1 MARRAPLDE
10 KPYRPLDASML
21 SAVLQPGTVAAGTLE
36 SVRVATPTAPVVV
49 TLRSEPSGR
58 PSALNHEK
66 RILFTREEA
75 RSLDRIV
82 GNLAERLQTPVK
94 VSHVFRALAAL
105 LLSAE
110 RDLAQAASI
119 RAPLIRPPNGDLA
132 ALHEFER
139 QLARMMA
146 EALRSAEPR
155 RNDW

>member
-10 KPYRPLDASML
+10 KPYRPLDANML

-36 SVRVATPTAPVVV
+36 SARVTPSPAPVVV

-58 PSALNHEK
+58 PSALDHEK

-75 RSLDRIV
+75 RSLDRLV

-110 RDLAQAASI
+110 RDLVQAASI
-119 RAPLIRPPNGDLA
+119 RAPLIRPPNGDLT

-146 EALRSAEPR
+146 DALRSAEPR